1 MFMGVSLSKRRR
13 VSAFT
18 HHLPLSSHSL
28 FLSQA
33 TEESSSNSGSLFSDV
48 TNRGGGSG
56 NSSQGAKRSFSSVI
70 SRRQSLNSVGGSAIT
85 VSSSQFVFLEDSSR
99 TVNSSHHGKP
109 LSFIHVCSSPVAE
122 DHDASSG
129 MEGSLSR
136 QTSGGASRKR
146 QIPSEESSSGGGLKR
161 SKTLPSGG
169 SGSSL
174 FDKLVERAGPVLSGH
189 GKTPAASTSHS
200 SSGKKLLLAAG
211 RIRSN

>member
-109 LSFIHVCSSPVAE
+109 LSFIPVCSALTCRRRPRRLLR
-122 DHDASSG
+122 H
-129 MEGSLSR
+129 
-136 QTSGGASRKR
+136 
-146 QIPSEESSSGGGLKR
+146 GGL
-161 SKTLPSGG
+161 TLSADLRWRLSQTANPFRGK
-169 SGSSL
+169 L
-174 FDKLVERAGPVLSGH
+174 FRRRTEEIQDAPLWRQ
-189 GKTPAASTSHS
+189 
-200 SSGKKLLLAAG
+200 
-211 RIRSN
+211 R